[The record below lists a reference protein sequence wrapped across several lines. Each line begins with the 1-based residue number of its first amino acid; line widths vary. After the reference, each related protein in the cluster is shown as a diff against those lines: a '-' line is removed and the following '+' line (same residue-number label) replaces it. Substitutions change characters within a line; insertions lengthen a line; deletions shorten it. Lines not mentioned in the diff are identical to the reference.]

1 MANSDII
8 KIGFDYR
15 ASLAQFEKETNG
27 VFDGIS
33 NKAGKQK
40 IIIQLDAKDDK
51 VIDKIKELQKLK
63 LDKFT
68 FEFGNSGLKEQLQ
81 TFDKLENKINEI
93 ISLSKGI
100 DLSFNTKNK
109 TDAYNQL
116 KKYADAFKDYYGNE
130 EAMATNAGAKAGYAY
145 YKAYEEA
152 LRKGVAQSKL
162 EKVTIDF
169 DVNDSFFSKERI
181 VGNRI
186 KDFENFQKYGNADE
200 SNLIAEITSLEN
212 RLLKFNS
219 AYSQVKANLGDAPI
233 TPEITKNIEEYVRL
247 LEVAESR
254 AKDAEL
260 FGYSS
265 EDINSDKD
273 LANMYLDFAKEDATA
288 ENKKY
293 IESLKQEETQ
303 AIATAEAE
311 QKLAEAQKET
321 VSNTSNSNNSQIEEL
336 KSDIQEV
343 KTELGD
349 VKDRISSIESNGFE
363 NVRDDVEKTKKS
375 VKELNSELT
384 EMKSNLSST
393 SQESNISSGDFKEQ
407 STEIDLYHNLEK
419 RKVTYDEIID
429 RIQTI
434 VSLKEKEKSLSKTSD
449 DTKLYQNLY
458 DENDINWAG
467 DTEGTINRISDRLK
481 EIYIKYNG
489 KISLINENDIQE
501 AAYLLDILK
510 GAGESPNL
518 NKSQEKFYQNKKF
531 SNDSLFDN
539 IHVDSQKTGEIDKIN
554 TELSETYRWFNQLE
568 GVSLNENIA
577 NEIKSLISDM
587 QIGGKTANEYAN
599 DLLKIFNIEVDS
611 NSAIEQQ
618 NKLQSE
624 LKETESQAEKT
635 AMAVKEISSTTSQDQ
650 KKDAFP
656 DKVSASV
663 EKIADGFKEV
673 KQETEEATESA
684 KDYVRTISQ
693 VGEWNVDS
701 KVSVV
706 KERNDGQLETWNY
719 DAKRGKKDIT
729 YDKDGNINYGDPII
743 TTISNYKQLEQ
754 TIVKADD
761 KLRDLRK
768 ALEDIK
774 EINPNASTKNIEKQI
789 QYQKEYISLLEQTVK
804 MISQGDEYFLNEQ
817 QIIDARKKAT
827 TEYDLKQGTKSDIS
841 NAKQSAK
848 ANEQAIR
855 QEQKLTDELRKQE
868 EQARKTALSYTES
881 ASKKLSDAI
890 SKYSYGD
897 SSDATAMM
905 KQMNRGLSNFGDLS
919 SIESNIKNFDSIV
932 DAIITDLKHSHEESL
947 SALNNEIKAEETM
960 QKQKDAFNKSNLNA
974 IDVEF
979 QKREEEAKAFSN
991 SLKAQMESQQ
1001 QAESQMSKLESTLS
1015 KYQTKKDTYDATI
1028 ARFNDG
1034 GWTSD
1039 TYLKNVQAV
1048 KDAVKKYEDLL
1059 SDIKAKGGIASEED
1073 IQNLKEYEAKI
1084 KDTIATVTNMSAAEK
1099 GYNFVSAQKELD
1111 KIHKLLNENS
1121 KMSSEAK
1128 NKIRAYYAEIESGN
1142 PSMSLDRI
1150 HGEIMK
1156 IYNAEVEAG
1165 RAGRSFFDTLKNS
1178 GFHQLAA
1185 QMAGMFGVY
1194 DVINV
1199 VRQGVNT
1206 VRELDEAMTEVHKV
1220 SNATETQY
1228 ASFRDTISS
1237 TAKEIATTNKE
1248 LLNSSADFLRLGYS
1262 LDQASDL
1269 AKNAT
1274 LFVNVGDG
1282 VDITEATEDMITAM
1296 KAFDIQAKDS
1306 IKIVDDYNQIGN
1318 QFALSASDIGE
1329 AMKRSA
1335 SALETGN
1342 NSFEQS
1348 IGLITAMN
1356 EIVQNSENTGNSL
1369 KVLSLRLRGAK
1380 AELEDMQE
1388 DTDGLCDSTSKLREQ
1403 IKSLTGVDIM
1413 LDDNTF
1419 KSTTDIIKELGAVW
1433 DKLSD
1438 SSQAATLELIAG
1450 KSRANN
1456 VAALL
1461 KNYQKIDE
1469 VMESLGDAEGSAM
1482 RENEAIVD
1490 SINGRIK
1497 VLSATAEEFW
1507 QKFIDTDLVK
1517 ELVSLASDLLNIL
1530 TKIVNIG
1537 NGAGTLG
1544 LIGAGTGIFKFIKNF
1559 DWVFKPY
1566 IKTLSNSF

>member
-15 ASLAQFEKETNG
+15 ASLEQFEKETNG

-40 IIIQLDAKDDK
+40 ITIQLDAKDDK

-68 FEFGNSGLKEQLQ
+68 FEFGDSGLKEQLQ

-109 TDAYNQL
+109 TEAYNQL
-116 KKYADAFKDYYGNE
+116 KKYADAFKEYYGNE

-162 EKVTIDF
+162 EKVTVDF
-169 DVNDSFFSKERI
+169 DVNDSIFSKERI
-181 VGNRI
+181 VENRI
-186 KDFENFQKYGNADE
+186 KEFENFQKYGNADE
-200 SNLIAEITSLEN
+200 SNLIAEITLLEN

-219 AYSQVKANLGDAPI
+219 AYSQVKANLGNAPI

-247 LEVAESR
+247 LEIAESR

-260 FGYSS
+260 FGYPS

-311 QKLAEAQKET
+311 QKLAEAQNET

-363 NVRDDVEKTKKS
+363 NVRDDVEKTKES
-375 VKELNSELT
+375 VKELNSELA

-393 SQESNISSGDFKEQ
+393 PQESNISSG
-407 STEIDLYHNLEK
+407 
-419 RKVTYDEIID
+419 
-429 RIQTI
+429 
-434 VSLKEKEKSLSKTSD
+434 
-449 DTKLYQNLY
+449 
-458 DENDINWAG
+458 
-467 DTEGTINRISDRLK
+467 
-481 EIYIKYNG
+481 
-489 KISLINENDIQE
+489 
-501 AAYLLDILK
+501 
-510 GAGESPNL
+510 
-518 NKSQEKFYQNKKF
+518 
-531 SNDSLFDN
+531 
-539 IHVDSQKTGEIDKIN
+539 
-554 TELSETYRWFNQLE
+554 
-568 GVSLNENIA
+568 
-577 NEIKSLISDM
+577 M
-587 QIGGKTANEYAN
+587 
-599 DLLKIFNIEVDS
+599 
-611 NSAIEQQ
+611 
-618 NKLQSE
+618 
-624 LKETESQAEKT
+624 
-635 AMAVKEISSTTSQDQ
+635 
-650 KKDAFP
+650 KDAFP
-656 DKVSASV
+656 STEATASV
-663 EKIADGFKEV
+663 KKVADGFKEV
-673 KQETEEATESA
+673 KQKTEKATESA

-706 KERNDGQLETWNY
+706 KEKNDGQLETWSY
-719 DAKRGKKDIT
+719 DAKRGKKDIA

-761 KLRDLRK
+761 KLRDLK
-768 ALEDIK
+768 KTLKDTK
-774 EINPNASTKNIEKQI
+774 EINPNASTENIEKQI
-789 QYQKEYISLLEQTVK
+789 EYQEEYISLLEKTVK
-804 MISQGDEYFLNEQ
+804 TISKSDEYFLNGQ
-817 QIIDARKKAT
+817 QIIDTRKKAA
-827 TEYDLKQGTKSDIS
+827 TEYDLKQGTKSDIA

-919 SIESNIKNFDSIV
+919 NIKSDIKNFDSIV

-947 SALNNEIKAEETM
+947 FALNNEIKAEETM

-974 IDVEF
+974 IDMEI

-1015 KYQTKKDTYDATI
+1015 KYQAKKDSYDATI
-1028 ARFNDG
+1028 ARLKDG

-1039 TYLKNVQAV
+1039 EYLKNVQAV

-1073 IQNLKEYEAKI
+1073 VQKLKEYEGEI
-1084 KDTIATVTNMSAAEK
+1084 KKTISTVTNMSASEK
-1099 GYNFVSAQKELD
+1099 GYNFVSGQKELD
-1111 KIHKLLNENS
+1111 KIHKLLEENS
-1121 KMSSEAK
+1121 RMSSEAK
-1128 NKIRAYYAEIESGN
+1128 NKIKAYYAEIESGN

-1165 RAGRSFFDTLKNS
+1165 RAGKSMWSIIKSS
-1178 GFHQLAA
+1178 GLHQIAA
-1185 QMAGMFGVY
+1185 QMAGMFGLY
-1194 DVINV
+1194 DIINIGKQAIGV
-1199 VRQGVNT
+1199 VT
-1206 VRELDEAMTEVHKV
+1206 ELDSAFTEMRKV
-1220 SNATETQY
+1220 SDETTQSLKNY
-1228 ASFRDTISS
+1228 QKTTFDTANDVGTTAMQIQNS
-1237 TAKEIATTNKE
+1237 TA
-1248 LLNSSADFLRLGYS
+1248 DWQRLGYS
-1262 LDQASDL
+1262 LDEASEL
-1269 AKNAT
+1269 AKNSNIYK
-1274 LFVNVGDG
+1274 NVGDMNI
-1282 VDITEATEDMITAM
+1282 DEATEHMISSVQAWKSEFNDAVTASEEIM
-1296 KAFDIQAKDS
+1296 NR
-1306 IKIVDDYNQIGN
+1306 YNKIGN
-1318 QFALSASDIGE
+1318 EFAISSADIGE
-1329 AMKRSA
+1329 AMETSA
-1335 SALETGN
+1335 AALKAGGN
-1342 NSFEQS
+1342 DLNES
-1348 IGLITAMN
+1348 IGLITA
-1356 EIVQNSENTGNSL
+1356 GNLIQQDASTTASAM
-1369 KVLSLRLRGAK
+1369 KILSLRIRGAK
-1380 AELEDMQE
+1380 ADLDAMGES
-1388 DTDGLCDSTSKLREQ
+1388 TDDLSDSTSKMREEL
-1403 IKSLTGVDIM
+1403 KALTGVDIM
-1413 LDDNTF
+1413 KDENTF
-1419 KSTTDIIKELGAVW
+1419 KSTAEIIQEMGKNW
-1433 DKLSD
+1433 DKLTDVSK
-1438 SSQAATLELIAG
+1438 AAALEKLAG
-1450 KSRANN
+1450 KNRASTVSGLIENYETIGK
-1456 VAALL
+1456 VIEAAE
-1461 KNYQKIDE
+1461 N
-1469 VMESLGDAEGSAM
+1469 SANSALE
-1482 RENEAIVD
+1482 ENEKYLE
-1490 SINGRIK
+1490 SIEGRTQKLTNQLQELASVSIK
-1497 VLSATAEEFW
+1497 DDWIKGIISGLTNLL
-1507 QKFIDTDLVK
+1507 DLVTK
-1517 ELVSLASDLLNIL
+1517 LVDKIGIVPTIL
-1530 TKIVNIG
+1530 SGV
-1537 NGAGTLG
+1537 
-1544 LIGAGTGIFKFIKNF
+1544 GIFKG
-1559 DWVFKPY
+1559 
-1566 IKTLSNSF
+1566 IKTFSKNLA